1 MCIEEA
7 ERETEDIQ
15 NLEGSA
21 ISYRLRDTT
30 RQTVVP
36 HITDCINKN
45 KSQRFHSYFEKKW
58 EGKEEIHSTYKYHRP
73 VSWHKSGERLPTK
86 LFPRNPLQNHIT
98 TVSSSSQGTWKESKA
113 SEQWNTYRYWRTSF
127 QYISLGISPLSLF
140 CARSLEDNSHTG
152 KYIYS

>member
-36 HITDCINKN
+36 HVTDCINKN
-45 KSQRFHSYFEKKW
+45 KVRDFIHFWKKKVRW
-58 EGKEEIHSTYKYHRP
+58 EEEIHLTYKYHRP

-113 SEQWNTYRYWRTSF
+113 SAHGTLTDIEELHSN
-127 QYISLGISPLSLF
+127 
-140 CARSLEDNSHTG
+140 
-152 KYIYS
+152 K